1 MKFCGIL
8 LTRKGFSSMTNRFMQ
23 EAMVEARIALDM
35 GEIPIGA
42 VIVKDN
48 QIIARGHNLRQT
60 LRDATL
66 HAEVVAIR
74 EACKVLGDWRLDD
87 CDIYVTLE
95 PCTMCSGAIIN
106 SRMRRVFFGAYDVEY
121 GGAGGKID
129 LFAPCYFGSKTE
141 VYGGIMEKECTDF
154 LNDFFKK
161 IRENKRSR

>member
-1 MKFCGIL
+1 
-8 LTRKGFSSMTNRFMQ
+8 MTNRFMQ
-23 EAMVEARIALDM
+23 EAMNEARIALEI

-60 LRDATL
+60 YRDATL

-74 EACKVLGDWRLDD
+74 EACKLLGDWRLDD

-106 SRMRRVFFGAYDVEY
+106 ARMRRVFFGAYDAEY

-154 LNDFFKK
+154 LNDFFKS
-161 IRENKRSR
+161 IREKKKSL

>member
-1 MKFCGIL
+1 MV
-8 LTRKGFSSMTNRFMQ
+8 NRFME
-23 EAMVEARIALDM
+23 EALKEAHIALEK

-42 VIVKDN
+42 VIVQN
-48 QIIARGHNLRQT
+48 GEIIARGHNLRQT

-66 HAEVVAIR
+66 HAEVVAIK

-95 PCTMCSGAIIN
+95 PCTMCAGAIIN
-106 SRMRRVFFGAYDVEY
+106 ARMKRVFFGAYDPEY

-154 LNDFFKK
+154 LNDFFKS
-161 IRENKRSR
+161 IRKNNKTQ

>member
-1 MKFCGIL
+1 MD
-8 LTRKGFSSMTNRFMQ
+8 NHFML
-23 EAMVEARIALDM
+23 EAIKEAYKAQDM
-35 GEIPIGA
+35 GEMPIGA

-60 LRDATL
+60 LHDATL

-74 EACKVLGDWRLDD
+74 EACSVLGDWRLED
-87 CDIYVTLE
+87 CDLYVTLE
-95 PCTMCSGAIIN
+95 PCTMCAGAIIN
-106 SRMRRVFFGAYDVEY
+106 ARMRRVYFGAYDKEY

-154 LNDFFKK
+154 LNTFFASLRQKK
-161 IRENKRSR
+161 KENKAD

>member
-1 MKFCGIL
+1 M
-8 LTRKGFSSMTNRFMQ
+8 LTNRKGFFSMTNRFMQ
-23 EAMVEARIALDM
+23 EAMKEARIALEI

-42 VIVKDN
+42 VIVKDGN
-48 QIIARGHNLRQT
+48 IIARGHNLRQT

-66 HAEVVAIR
+66 HAEVVAIK
-74 EACKVLGDWRLDD
+74 EACNQLGDWRLDE

-95 PCTMCSGAIIN
+95 PCTMCAGAIIN
-106 SRMRRVFFGAYDVEY
+106 ARMRRVFFGAYDKEY

-154 LNDFFKK
+154 LNDFFKS
-161 IRENKRSR
+161 IRQKN

>member
-1 MKFCGIL
+1 
-8 LTRKGFSSMTNRFMQ
+8 MTNRFMM
-23 EAMVEARIALDM
+23 EAMVEAHKALDI

-48 QIIARGHNLRQT
+48 EIIARGHNLRQT

-66 HAEVVAIR
+66 HAEVVAIQ
-74 EACKVLGDWRLDD
+74 EACKVLKDWRLDD
-87 CDIYVTLE
+87 CDLYVTLE
-95 PCTMCSGAIIN
+95 PCTMCAGAIIN
-106 SRMRRVFFGAYDVEY
+106 ARMRRVFFGAYDPEY

-154 LNDFFKK
+154 LNDFFASIRKKK
-161 IRENKRSR
+161 ID

>member
-1 MKFCGIL
+1 
-8 LTRKGFSSMTNRFMQ
+8 MTNRFMQ
-23 EAMVEARIALDM
+23 EAMNEAYKALEK

-48 QIIARGHNLRQT
+48 EVIARGHNLRQT

-66 HAEVVAIR
+66 HAEVVAIQN
-74 EACKVLGDWRLDD
+74 ACKLLGDWRLDD

-95 PCTMCSGAIIN
+95 PCSMCSGAIIN
-106 SRMRRVFFGAYDVEY
+106 ARMRRVFFGAYDVEY
-121 GGAGGKID
+121 GGAGGRID

-154 LNDFFKK
+154 LNSFFAD
-161 IRENKRSR
+161 IRRKNKENKQG

>member
-1 MKFCGIL
+1 
-8 LTRKGFSSMTNRFMQ
+8 MTNRFMQ
-23 EAMVEARIALDM
+23 EAMTEARIALEI

-60 LRDATL
+60 YRDATL

-106 SRMRRVFFGAYDVEY
+106 SRMRRVFFGAYDAEY

-154 LNDFFKK
+154 LNDFFKS
-161 IRENKRSR
+161 IREKKKSL

>member
-1 MKFCGIL
+1 
-8 LTRKGFSSMTNRFMQ
+8 MTNRFMQ
-23 EAMVEARIALDM
+23 EAMNEARIALEI

-60 LRDATL
+60 YRDATL

-74 EACKVLGDWRLDD
+74 EACKVLGDWRLDG

-106 SRMRRVFFGAYDVEY
+106 SRMRRVFFGAYDAEY

-154 LNDFFKK
+154 LNGFFKSV
-161 IRENKRSR
+161 REKKKSF